1 MLYAINNKINI
12 EPSTCRI
19 CICGVYVYSFPTSRT
34 GPEYIQRP
42 LAVVLKVDNGDL
54 PEISKLQ
61 TSKYDYSCSS
71 QSKKP
76 NYTSRSVLQI
86 AIESN

>member
-1 MLYAINNKINI
+1 MLYAINNRINI

-19 CICGVYVYSFPTSRT
+19 YICGVYVYSFPTSRT
-34 GPEYIQRP
+34 GPEYLQRP
-42 LAVVLKVDNGDL
+42 LKVDNGDL

-71 QSKKP
+71 LSKKP